1 MSDLQKSWLE
11 TGIEDDFVFYYVMRD
26 NPDLCLELLQMIFPD
41 LGITRVEPVETQKV
55 IDEAHDAHGVRLD
68 VYTEDSDERAYDIE
82 MQATNKGNLRKRSR
96 YNQSMMDMHQ
106 LAKSMDYDKLKK
118 SFVVFICNFDLFK
131 ESRYVYSFENR
142 CIEDSNIKLE
152 DEMTK
157 VFINAK
163 GTVGNISNEL
173 KSFLR
178 LAAKHEA
185 TDDFTRKIQD
195 AIDYVH
201 MNEEVRNAYMTIGMK
216 INEERKEAWA
226 EGLSQGLNQGLSQ
239 GIISLIIKKV
249 NKCKTLDEIADEIEE
264 EIKIVQPI
272 YDAIIANPGK
282 GADEIYR
289 ILHDNEI
296 TI

>member
-1 MSDLQKSWLE
+1 M
-11 TGIEDDFVFYYVMRD
+11 
-26 NPDLCLELLQMIFPD
+26 
-41 LGITRVEPVETQKV
+41 
-55 IDEAHDAHGVRLD
+55 
-68 VYTEDSDERAYDIE
+68 
-82 MQATNKGNLRKRSR
+82 
-96 YNQSMMDMHQ
+96 
-106 LAKSMDYDKLKK
+106 AKSMDYDKLKK
-118 SFVVFICNFDLFK
+118 SFVIFICNFDLFK
-131 ESRYVYSFENR
+131 EDRYVYTFENR
-142 CIEDSNIKLE
+142 CVDDTSIRLE

-173 KSFLR
+173 KSFLI
-178 LAAKHEA
+178 LVAKHEA

-201 MNEEVRNAYMTIGMK
+201 MNEKVRNAYMTIGMK
-216 INEERKEAWA
+216 INEERKEALA
-226 EGLSQGLNQGLSQ
+226 E

-249 NKCKTLDEIADEIEE
+249 EKNKTLNVIADEVEE

-272 YDAIIANPGK
+272 YDAVMANPGK

-296 TI
+296 TINL